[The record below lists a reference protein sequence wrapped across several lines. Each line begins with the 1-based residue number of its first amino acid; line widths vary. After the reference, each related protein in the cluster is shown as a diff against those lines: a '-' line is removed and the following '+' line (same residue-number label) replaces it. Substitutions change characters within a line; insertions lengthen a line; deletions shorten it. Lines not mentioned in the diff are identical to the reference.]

1 MRNENGNHLSIKI
14 LGLIIAALL
23 IIMSL
28 VYPVRA
34 DMGRSPYDGEWTITF
49 TACNGNTRV
58 YDHCEV
64 TQLNEQWV
72 TFTWAGRSREIK
84 LPILSMCST
93 IIMERER

>member
-1 MRNENGNHLSIKI
+1 MTKKDENHLLIKI
-14 LGLIIAALL
+14 LGLLIAALL

-34 DMGRSPYDGEWTITF
+34 DMGRSPYDGEWTISF
-49 TACNGNTRV
+49 TACNGKTRI

-72 TFTWAGRSREIK
+72 TFTSAGRSREIK
-84 LPILSMCST
+84 LPIMSMCST

>member
-1 MRNENGNHLSIKI
+1 MNRKSENHLSIKI

-49 TACNGNTRV
+49 TACNGQTRV

-84 LPILSMCST
+84 LPIMSMCST